1 MNALCGEEAES
12 RSLTILAPDPQL
24 VPTCGPRTGDP
35 ADIPQISGRRRHT
48 PCGEG
53 GEVLLEIGVLERRG
67 RPALVAH
74 EPAGGV
80 RGPGPGRPGGPGAR
94 GHWVAMVIVNDK

>member
-1 MNALCGEEAES
+1 
-12 RSLTILAPDPQL
+12 
-24 VPTCGPRTGDP
+24 
-35 ADIPQISGRRRHT
+35 
-48 PCGEG
+48 
-53 GEVLLEIGVLERRG
+53 VLLEIGVLERRG